1 MRDWRQQQICQNLQ
15 HWKFHSVLYTYPHT
29 GGTYPTDMLCVSII
43 YWPVAIHLQAAWVRD
58 LFAENK
64 QTLSS
69 KSTNTI
75 QKSICWKWR
84 LHWRNQKKCW
94 FGCCPPQLHQP
105 SWSTWGI
112 FIVLLWGTPPLQSQL
127 VIFPS
132 DKQEFLPIS
141 HVVNKKWPLKL
152 CACLWVLREVDFPSH
167 KLNTLWIQRT
177 GVHPQHFPRCSN
189 ITCLME
195 FPSYNLT
202 AETKSNEQ
210 VLQSC
215 RWLTG
220 SFGFVFF
227 FMLGVLRLAFS
238 ILVFLSM

>member
-1 MRDWRQQQICQNLQ
+1 MKTTL
-15 HWKFHSVLYTYPHT
+15 KKPKEVLIW
-29 GGTYPTDMLCVSII
+29 L
-43 YWPVAIHLQAAWVRD
+43 
-58 LFAENK
+58 
-64 QTLSS
+64 LSS
-69 KSTNTI
+69 TTASTFLKHLGNFYC
-75 QKSICWKWR
+75 SPM
-84 LHWRNQKKCW
+84 RN
-94 FGCCPPQLHQP
+94 
-105 SWSTWGI
+105 
-112 FIVLLWGTPPLQSQL
+112 TPPQSQL
-127 VIFPS
+127 VIFSS

-167 KLNTLWIQRT
+167 KLNTLWTQRT